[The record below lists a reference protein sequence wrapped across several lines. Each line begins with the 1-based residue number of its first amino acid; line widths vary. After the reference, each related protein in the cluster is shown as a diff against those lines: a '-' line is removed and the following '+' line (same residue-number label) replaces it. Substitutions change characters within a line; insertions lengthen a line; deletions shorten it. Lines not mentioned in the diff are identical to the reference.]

1 MAKKPSRDDA
11 LEALDFII
19 NVLREHEKD
28 LDKLIKELGEITE
41 RLGNSEELS
50 EKIEKIEERL
60 THIQNEI
67 ANIMNYVSGVEKR
80 PVEIEKVATQVKGP
94 PVIIRC
100 RQWADFKTLASGAE
114 TVSFLYR
121 ETDKSFQADALKN
134 GKVITYSGEL
144 PKDDE
149 LLRTWLSKEL
159 DISLNKIFEGV
170 LAIG

>member
-60 THIQNEI
+60 ASIQSEI
-67 ANIMNYVSGVEKR
+67 ANIVNYVSTERKT
-80 PVEIEKVATQVKGP
+80 VEIEKLAQVKGP
-94 PVIIRC
+94 PVIVRC
-100 RQWADFKTLASGAE
+100 RRWEDFKTLASGAE

-149 LLRTWLSKEL
+149 LLKVWLSKEL
-159 DISLNKIFEGV
+159 GVSLSRIFEGV

>member
-11 LEALDFII
+11 LEALDFIV

-50 EKIEKIEERL
+50 EKIERIEERL
-60 THIQNEI
+60 ASIQNEI
-67 ANIMNYVSGVEKR
+67 ANVVNYVSAERK
-80 PVEIEKVATQVKGP
+80 PVEIERQVQIKGP
-94 PVIIRC
+94 PVIMRC
-100 RQWADFKTLASGAE
+100 RQWEDFRTLASGAE
-114 TVSFLYR
+114 IVSFLCK
-121 ETDKSFQADALKN
+121 ETDRSFQAGALRN

-144 PKDDE
+144 PKDNE
-149 LLRTWLSKEL
+149 LLKIWLSKEL
-159 DISLNKIFEGV
+159 GIDVNKIFEGV

>member
-28 LDKLIKELGEITE
+28 LDKLIKELGEITD

-60 THIQNEI
+60 TSIQNEI
-67 ANIMNYVSGVEKR
+67 ANIVNYVSAERK
-80 PVEIEKVATQVKGP
+80 PVEIERQVQIKGP

-100 RQWADFKTLASGAE
+100 RQWEDFRTLASGAE
-114 TVSFLYR
+114 TVSFLYK
-121 ETDKSFQADALKN
+121 ETDRSFQADALKN
-134 GKVITYSGEL
+134 GRVITYSGEL
-144 PKDDE
+144 PKDIE
-149 LLRTWLSKEL
+149 LLRIWLSREL
-159 DISLNKIFEGV
+159 GVDAKKIFEGV